1 MLATRPETRVEGRRV
16 ISIVLP
22 VVFFL
27 LFGSS
32 GAGKT
37 VVYSYSQGV
46 AALKAGKQIQYLGA
60 AGAIKFDHWHNSFP
74 DQAMQ
79 KVTPDGA
86 PISSVTI
93 PAAEIQKLA

>member
-1 MLATRPETRVEGRRV
+1 MIALAMQASHSSDPAVADSWIPKVTQP
-16 ISIVLP
+16 
-22 VVFFL
+22 
-27 LFGSS
+27 GS
-32 GAGKT
+32 GKT
-37 VVYSYSQGV
+37 VVYSYAEGV
-46 AALKAGKQIQYLGA
+46 SALKAGKQIQYLGA

-86 PISSVTI
+86 PISSTTI